1 MPIQPSVRR
10 TLLSILSITAAA
22 ACYDAATSPTV
33 PQSAPATMTTIQ
45 ATSSA
50 GNSSAIGSNS
60 QSGGN
65 TQVAQCDPRPA
76 LVSRGVFGPAG
87 GTLVIGDSRLIIPAG
102 ALSVSVPITASTP
115 GDSTSEVD
123 FKPHGLKFSMS
134 ATLVLAAGGC
144 NVSENLPPR
153 IVYIGPNG
161 RVRETI
167 SATRDAQDNVIAPI
181 AHFSGYAIA
190 F

>member
-1 MPIQPSVRR
+1 MTLQPSVRR
-10 TLLSILSITAAA
+10 ALLSILVITAAA
-22 ACYDAATSPTV
+22 ACYDAATDPTAPTASPT
-33 PQSAPATMTTIQ
+33 TMRTIQ
-45 ATSSA
+45 VTSSA
-50 GNSSAIGSNS
+50 SSSRSGSNS

-76 LVSRGVFGPAG
+76 LVTRGVFGPAG
-87 GTLVIGDSRLIIPAG
+87 GTLVIGESRLIIPAG
-102 ALSVSVPITASTP
+102 ALSVSVPIEASTP

-123 FKPHGLKFSMS
+123 FKPHGLHFSKS
-134 ATLVLAAGGC
+134 AKLVLAAGGC
-144 NVSENLPPR
+144 SVSDNLPPR

-161 RVRETI
+161 SVQQTI
-167 SATRDAQDNVIAPI
+167 PATRDSQDNVIAPL